1 MWIGGPDVV
10 QGQLPRHPVN
20 IPAAPHHPSLP
31 QAGEVWYHGW
41 SLRRHRLCSR
51 PQQEAEASLLVR
63 ERPEGRWGA
72 GAVWGPE
79 EPRLCPG
86 GAAVSRCRGGEP
98 AGDGRGPP
106 SHHGPAKRACPAGEP
121 GVELMNSRDARR
133 ALSIQL
139 GALVIKDGWC
149 FCRYTGCLVGGIH
162 LITCRCGASH
172 VLGYHWTPPHPQ
184 CPHLFLAWSFYK
196 PHWFFVGGN
205 RKGCLFTQGGHRRN
219 LVLIS
224 KEYLK
229 VGEGSKH
236 AQVYGSE

>member
-31 QAGEVWYHGW
+31 QAGEVWHHGW

-51 PQQEAEASLLVR
+51 PQQEAESSLLVR
-63 ERPEGRWGA
+63 ECPEGRWGA

-79 EPRLCPG
+79 EPGLCPG

-106 SHHGPAKRACPAGEP
+106 PHHGPAERACPAGEP

-139 GALVIKDGWC
+139 GALVIIKDGWC
-149 FCRYTGCLVGGIH
+149 FCRYTGCLVGGFIWLLAGVGLH
-162 LITCRCGASH
+162 TSSVITGPLPTPSVPTSFLPGVSINQTDSLSVAIERVVYLPRGA
-172 VLGYHWTPPHPQ
+172 T
-184 CPHLFLAWSFYK
+184 
-196 PHWFFVGGN
+196 
-205 RKGCLFTQGGHRRN
+205 
-219 LVLIS
+219 
-224 KEYLK
+224 
-229 VGEGSKH
+229 GET
-236 AQVYGSE
+236 